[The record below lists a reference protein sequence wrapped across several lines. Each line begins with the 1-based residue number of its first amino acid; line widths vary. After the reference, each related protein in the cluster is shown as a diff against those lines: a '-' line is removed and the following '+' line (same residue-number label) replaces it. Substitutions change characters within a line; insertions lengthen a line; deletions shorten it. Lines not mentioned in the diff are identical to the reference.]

1 MKYFLP
7 ILSLFLSSLS
17 VQAKEMPACDRE
29 CFKKK
34 YQCNID
40 KSHSYNNCS
49 DDLFSCRA
57 SCKSG
62 KTQNSYSAATL
73 PIEIA
78 FHPTL
83 TME

>member
-17 VQAKEMPACDRE
+17 AQAKETSACDQE
-29 CFKKK
+29 CFNKK

-40 KSHSYNNCS
+40 KSYTYNTC
-49 DDLFSCRA
+49 DEDLLSCRA
-57 SCKSG
+57 SCQSG

-78 FHPTL
+78 FRPTL
-83 TME
+83 KIE

>member
-1 MKYFLP
+1 MKFLLP
-7 ILSLFLSSLS
+7 LISLFLFSLP
-17 VQAKEMPACDRE
+17 VEAKEVSSCDRE
-29 CFKKK
+29 CFKQK

-40 KSHSYNNCS
+40 KSYTYNNCS
-49 DDLFSCRA
+49 DELFGCRA

-62 KTQNSYSAATL
+62 KKQNSYSAATL

-83 TME
+83 MVE

>member
-1 MKYFLP
+1 MKLFFP
-7 ILSLFLSSLS
+7 IISLLLSSFP
-17 VQAKEMPACDRE
+17 VQAKKMSPCDHE
-29 CFKKK
+29 CFKQK

-40 KSHSYNNCS
+40 KSYTYNSCS
-49 DDLFSCRA
+49 DELFSCRA